1 MVCISFYYHSQCQT
15 FCRDDL
21 KFIQDIVEEI
31 WHKLSRSILNVAP
44 HPVGMYPRVKEI
56 SLWLEDRSSNSHTMM
71 ICGEAGI
78 GKTTMARALFKLH
91 RERFEYSSFLENIR
105 EITNN
110 RNGLVHL
117 QRHLLNI
124 LEEDTV
130 ELRNVDEGVS
140 IIQEALCY
148 KRFLIVLDDVDQ
160 IDQLN
165 AVLGGSDWFA
175 SGSKVIVTSTNE
187 NLLNPDETNSIYK
200 VKGLDTHESLKL
212 FCWHAFRQEYPVK
225 GYTEQSKRLVQYCRG
240 LPLALQVLGTSLS
253 GGSVDFWES
262 KLEELERL
270 SNCHIHQILEMSYEA
285 LPDDHEK
292 NLFLDIA
299 CFFAGKDKDYT
310 AQILDGCDYYTTAGI
325 QNLVERCLLAIT
337 PENKL
342 IMHQLLQETGKDI
355 VCRES
360 ITNAGNR
367 SRIWEHNDSLS
378 VLREETV

>member
-1 MVCISFYYHSQCQT
+1 MI
-15 FCRDDL
+15 
-21 KFIQDIVEEI
+21 EEI
-31 WHKLSRSILNVAP
+31 WHKLSHSILNVAP
-44 HPVGMYPRVKEI
+44 HPVGIYPRVKDI
-56 SLWLEDRSSNSHTMM
+56 SLWLEDRSSNSHIMM
-71 ICGEAGI
+71 ICGESGI

-91 RERFEYSSFLENIR
+91 SERFDYSCFLENIR

-110 RNGLVHL
+110 NNDLVHL
-117 QRHLLNI
+117 QRHLFSI

-130 ELRNVDEGVS
+130 ELHNFEGVS
-140 IIQEALCY
+140 IIKEALCC

-165 AVLGGSDWFA
+165 AVFGGTDWFA
-175 SGSKVIVTSTNE
+175 SGSKIILTSRNE
-187 NLLNPDETNSIYK
+187 NLLNPDETHSIYK

-212 FCWHAFRQEYPVK
+212 LCWHAFRQEYPVK
-225 GYTEQSKRLVQYCRG
+225 GYTEQSKRLVQYCQG

-270 SNCHIHQILEMSYEA
+270 SNCHIHRILEMSYEA

-299 CFFAGKDKDYT
+299 CFFVGKDKDYT
-310 AQILDGCDYYTTAGI
+310 VQILDGCDYYTTAGI
-325 QNLVERCLLAIT
+325 QNLIERCLLVIT
-337 PENKL
+337 PENK
-342 IMHQLLQETGKDI
+342 ISMHQLLQEMGRDI
-355 VCRES
+355 VYRES

-367 SRIWEHNDSLS
+367 SRIWQHNDSLS